1 MREIEL
7 EDHDHRTREPQAHE
21 YFLAACGSGRV
32 VCYRKGLA
40 IIEFYRSTNILAPAM
55 KEENDKQKAIDRN
68 ITKVL

>member
-32 VCYRKGLA
+32 VCYRKGVALVD
-40 IIEFYRSTNILAPAM
+40 FYRSTNVLADAVKPQP
-55 KEENDKQKAIDRN
+55 KEEK
-68 ITKVL
+68 